1 MNLTTA
7 MMISLLSGPAGIET
21 AAMIDRGAQDLLA
34 ELRAEARVE
43 LKQEIRKDVHEQ
55 LRQRMEDATAEAL
68 AEAHRDQ
75 LAAAAFKTDAKGQ

>member
-21 AAMIDRGAQDLLA
+21 ANVIDRGAQDLLSQ
-34 ELRAEARVE
+34 LRAEARIE
-43 LKQEIRKDVHEQ
+43 LKQEIREDVHEQ

-75 LAAAAFKTDAKGQ
+75 LVNAAIKTDAKGQ